1 MGLLEI
7 TQLTLRFHG
16 ADTPAVDDLS
26 LSIAAGETLAIVGE
40 SGSGKTMTA
49 LSVARLGP
57 EEALEQVSGTLRL
70 NDLDILQAD
79 ATALRTLRGEK
90 IGIVFQ
96 DPTASLNPLMTVGG
110 QVREALADG
119 AALDALLAEVGL
131 GDVPGIAG
139 RYPHELSGGQQQRIG
154 IAMAVAGNPDLLIAD
169 EPTTA
174 LDVTVQAQILDLF
187 AKLKAQRGMAM
198 LFISHDFGVVA
209 RLADRILVMRHGKL
223 VETGPASQIL
233 RIPSADYTRALL
245 ACRPRLAAP
254 PDRLP
259 TLTETPPAV
268 TRPKPGNTLLEVDG
282 LSVIY
287 PPKGLLSTA
296 FTAVRAS
303 SFDLRA
309 GEALGIVGE
318 SGSGKSSLA
327 KAIVGLAPLSGGQ
340 IRYQGQRW
348 TPTGLSKEQRRKVQ
362 YIFQDNYGSLNPRHT
377 VRDLVREGLDLH
389 AIGSRQSRDA
399 TVLHLLAEVG
409 LALELADRVPRELS
423 GGQRQR
429 VAIARALALEPEV
442 LICDEIVSALDV
454 SVQAQVLNLL
464 KDLMSRRGL
473 AIVFIS
479 HDLAV
484 IRFVADRVIVMQQG
498 EIVEHGPA
506 REVVEAPQK
515 PYTSNLAAAA
525 RAIELH

>member
-1 MGLLEI
+1 MSLLDI
-7 TQLTLRFHG
+7 AHLTLRFRD
-16 ADTPAVDDLS
+16 ADSPAVDDLS
-26 LSIAAGETLAIVGE
+26 LSIEAGETLAIVGE

-57 EEALEQVSGTLRL
+57 EDALEQATGDVRL
-70 NDLDILQAD
+70 GDINVLQAD
-79 ATALRTLRGEK
+79 TAALRALRRER

-96 DPTASLNPLMTVGG
+96 DPTATLNPIMAVGA

-119 AALDALLAEVGL
+119 AGLAPLLAEVGL
-131 GDVPGIAG
+131 GEVPGIAG

-154 IAMAVAGNPDLLIAD
+154 IAMALAGNPDLLIAD

-174 LDVTVQAQILDLF
+174 LDVTVQAQILGLL
-187 AKLKAQRGMAM
+187 ARLKAQRGMAM

-209 RLADRILVMRHGKL
+209 RLADRIVVMRHGQI
-223 VETGPASQIL
+223 VESGPTKRVLHAP
-233 RIPSADYTRALL
+233 RSAYTRALL
-245 ACRPRLAAP
+245 ACRPTLAAP

-259 TLTETPPAV
+259 TLGESAQAMPRPAL
-268 TRPKPGNTLLEVDG
+268 GGTLLEVAE

-287 PPKGLLSTA
+287 PPRDLLGAS
-296 FTAVRAS
+296 FQAVRGV

-318 SGSGKSSLA
+318 SGSGKSSVA
-327 KAIVGLAPLSGGQ
+327 KAIVGLAPLSGGRV
-340 IRYQGQRW
+340 RYRGQPW
-348 TPTGLSKEQRRKVQ
+348 APAALSKAHRRKVQ
-362 YIFQDNYGSLNPRHT
+362 YIFQDNYGSLNPRHS
-377 VRDLVREGLDLH
+377 VRTLVREGLDLH
-389 AIGSRQSRDA
+389 GIGQASGRDA
-399 TVLHLLAEVG
+399 TAVRLLREVG
-409 LALELADRVPRELS
+409 LLPGLADRLPRELS

-464 KDLMSRRGL
+464 KDLMARRGL
-473 AIVFIS
+473 ALVFIS

-484 IRFVADRVIVMQQG
+484 IRFVADRVAVMQQG
-498 EIVEHGPA
+498 AIVEAGRA
-506 REVVEAPQK
+506 SDVVQAPQNG
-515 PYTSNLAAAA
+515 YSARLAKAA
-525 RAIELH
+525 RAIELP

>member
-1 MGLLEI
+1 MRLLEI
-7 TQLTLRFHG
+7 THLTLRFRG

-26 LSIAAGETLAIVGE
+26 LSLMAGETLAIVGE

-57 EEALEQVSGTLRL
+57 EDALEHASGTLRL

-79 ATALRTLRGEK
+79 DAALRKLRRNR
-90 IGIVFQ
+90 IGMVFQ
-96 DPTASLNPLMTVGG
+96 DPTASLNPLMTVGA

-119 AALDALLAEVGL
+119 AGLDALLAEVGL

-154 IAMAVAGNPDLLIAD
+154 IAMALAGNPDLLIAD

-209 RLADRILVMRHGKL
+209 RLADRILVMRHGQL

-233 RIPSADYTRALL
+233 RMPSADYTRALL
-245 ACRPRLAAP
+245 ACRPSLAAP

-259 TLTETPPAV
+259 TLTETPPEAQ
-268 TRPKPGNTLLEVDG
+268 RAKLGDTLLEVAG

-287 PPKGLLSTA
+287 PPRDLLGSA
-296 FTAVRAS
+296 FTAVRDI

-327 KAIVGLAPLSGGQ
+327 KAIVGLAPQSGGL
-340 IRYQGQRW
+340 IHYQGQRW
-348 TPTGLSKEQRRKVQ
+348 TPPALSKEQRRKVQ

-377 VRDLVREGLDLH
+377 VRDLIREGLDLH
-389 AIGSRQSRDA
+389 AIGSGPSRDA
-399 TVLHLLAEVG
+399 TVSHLLAEVG
-409 LALELADRVPRELS
+409 LAPALADRVPRELS

-442 LICDEIVSALDV
+442 LMCDEIVSALDV

-464 KDLMSRRGL
+464 KDLMARRGL

-484 IRFVADRVIVMQQG
+484 IRFVADRVIVMHHG
-498 EIVEHGPA
+498 EIVESGPA
-506 REVVEAPQK
+506 RDVVEAPQSA
-515 PYTSNLAAAA
+515 YTANLAQAA
-525 RAIELH
+525 RAIELP